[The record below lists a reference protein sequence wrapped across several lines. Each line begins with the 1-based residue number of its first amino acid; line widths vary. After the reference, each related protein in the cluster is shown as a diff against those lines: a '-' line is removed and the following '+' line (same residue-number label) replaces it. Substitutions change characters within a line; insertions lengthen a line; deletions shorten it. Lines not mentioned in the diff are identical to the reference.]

1 MNVKE
6 IWSKYKKNIITCII
20 AVLLCAGSFVC
31 GRCVRL
37 RRAESNSSGV
47 EQSISGATVSTGKI
61 ADGTNTVGSLLGTID
76 SNTDIA
82 IGGVK
87 ESSEYVAELESIIN
101 ECKSTLEVSQREL
114 KDSIQRIQ
122 AVTGT
127 TDYLLELAEIKAE
140 QDERTLSK
148 LAELLG
154 YSNGGPEEQ

>member
-6 IWSKYKKNIITCII
+6 FWSKYKKSTIACII
-20 AVLLCAGSFVC
+20 IVFLCASSFTC
-31 GRCVRL
+31 GRCIRL
-37 RRAESNSSGV
+37 RRAESNSNRV
-47 EQSISGATVSTGKI
+47 EQSISGAAVSADKI
-61 ADGTNTVGSLLGTID
+61 ADGTSSVRSLLGTID

-82 IGGVK
+82 IGGIT
-87 ESSEYVAELESIIN
+87 ESSEHIAELESIIN

-114 KDSIQRIQ
+114 ENSVQRIQ
-122 AVTGT
+122 AVAGT

-154 YSNGGPEEQ
+154 YSNGSSEE